1 MDASTLALI
10 LDAAD
15 GVTGG
20 ESRYEVADDHRATFY
35 LGRPGQAMEA
45 KEVLSLTLG
54 EGFVALTRG
63 EPEGTLYVPIESVAA
78 VHVRKAKTEEGRRTG
93 F

>member
-1 MDASTLALI
+1 MEASTLARI

-20 ESRYEVADDHRATFY
+20 DSKYEVDENHRVTFY

-45 KEVLSLTLG
+45 RDVEAIAVS
-54 EGFVALTRG
+54 EGFIALTRRD
-63 EPEGTLYVPIESVAA
+63 EEGVLYAPTAEVAA
-78 VHVRKAKTEEGRRTG
+78 VSVRRAKTGEGRRTG